1 MLAISALSTQYVQVP
16 VTNTEG
22 INPISDVVQFAFIGP
37 YATTTQAAD
46 YPPTVSTV
54 WTNGSWLSGATTP
67 TAQILVGPSGGA
79 ITLGVGSY
87 QVWLKVED
95 SPETPILW
103 SGPALVY

>member
-22 INPISDVVQFAFIGP
+22 ISPINDVVQFAFIGP

-46 YPPTVSTV
+46 YPPTAATT
-54 WTNGSWLSGATTP
+54 WITGSWLSGATTP

-79 ITLGVGSY
+79 VTLVVGSY
-87 QVWLKVED
+87 QVYIKITD
-95 SPETPILW
+95 SPEVPILW